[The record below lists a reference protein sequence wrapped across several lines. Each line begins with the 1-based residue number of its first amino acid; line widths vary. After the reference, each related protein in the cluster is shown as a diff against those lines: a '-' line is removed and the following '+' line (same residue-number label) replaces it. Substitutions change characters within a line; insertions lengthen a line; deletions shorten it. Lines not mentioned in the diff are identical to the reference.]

1 MIENNNKALTAEL
14 KNNLSRLMDRR
25 SNWETHWQ
33 EVADLIIPRKSDII
47 DHKVKGDKRHLEVF
61 DATAIHSLELLA
73 SSLHGMLTS
82 SANRWF
88 SLRFKETLMNENDE
102 AKEWLENVTDKMYIA
117 FQRSNFQ
124 QEIFETYHDLC
135 AFGTAGMFIE
145 EDETS
150 IVRFSARH
158 IKEIYISEN
167 ARGLVDCIYRRF
179 KLTAKAAVEKFGIEN
194 VSREIQNIVKHS
206 PFDEV
211 EFCHVVKPRDIY
223 NPKKEDKMNM
233 PFISVYME
241 MDSGKIISIGGFR
254 EFPYVVPRFLKASNE
269 IYGRSP
275 GMNSLPDVKVLNK
288 MVEVGLKAAQKQVDP
303 PLLVPDDAMMLPI
316 RTAPGS
322 LNYYRAGSRDRIEA
336 LNIGENN
343 PLGLNME
350 EQRRKAISQTFHV
363 DQLLVTENRNMTA
376 TEVAQRAEEK
386 MRILGPTLGRLQVEL
401 LNPTVVRVFNIMLR
415 NNLFPPAPEILQDQ
429 EIDVEY
435 VSPMALAQKG
445 QELSSIIRGLEIFGQ
460 ISQVAPVTDYIDPQG
475 LVKEIIKILGIPAK
489 VIRSD
494 AEVQQITEE
503 KQAAQQQQM
512 DMMNAVQESQ
522 VAKNIAPAVQT
533 LDEANRQQ

>member
-194 VSREIQNIVKHS
+194 VSREVQKIIKHS
-206 PFDEV
+206 PFDEI

-336 LNIGENN
+336 LNIGANN

>member
-1 MIENNNKALTAEL
+1 MEQTENKALSAEL

-33 EVADLIIPRKSDII
+33 EVADLVIPRKSDII
-47 DHKVKGDKRHLEVF
+47 DHKVRGDKRHLEVF

-88 SLRFKETLMNENDE
+88 SLRYKEVALNENDE
-102 AKEWLENVTDKMYIA
+102 AKEWLEDVTDKMYVA

-145 EDETS
+145 EDETD

-167 ARGLVDCIYRRF
+167 AKGLVDCIYRRF
-179 KLTAKAAVEKFGIEN
+179 KLTAKAAVDKFGIDN
-194 VSREIQNIVKHS
+194 VSRQLQNTVKNS
-206 PFDEV
+206 PFDEI

-241 MDSGKIISIGGFR
+241 MESSKIISIGGFR

-322 LNYYRAGSRDRIEA
+322 LNYFRAGSRDRIEP
-336 LNIGENN
+336 LNIGANN

-401 LNPTVVRVFNIMLR
+401 LNPTVIRVFNIMLR
-415 NNLFPPAPEILQDQ
+415 NNLFQQAPEILADQ

-445 QELSSIIRGLEIFGQ
+445 QELNSIIRGLEIFGQ
-460 ISQVAPVTDYIDPQG
+460 VGAVAPVTDYIDPQG

-494 AEVQQITEE
+494 AEVQEITEQ
-503 KQAAQQQQM
+503 KQAAQEQQQQM
-512 DMMNAVQESQ
+512 MNAMQESQ
-522 VAKNIAPAVQT
+522 VAKNVAPAVQAIN
-533 LDEANRQQ
+533 EADRQQ

>member
-1 MIENNNKALTAEL
+1 MQQEHKALAAEL

-33 EVADLIIPRKSDII
+33 EVADLVIPRKSDII
-47 DHKVKGDKRHLEVF
+47 DHKVRGDKRHLEVF

-88 SLRFKETLMNENDE
+88 SLRYKEVALNEDDT
-102 AKEWLENVTDKMYIA
+102 AKEWLEDVTDKMYVA

-145 EDETS
+145 EDETD

-167 ARGLVDCIYRRF
+167 AKGLVDCIYRRF
-179 KLTAKAAVEKFGIEN
+179 KLTAKAAVDKFGIDN
-194 VSREIQNIVKHS
+194 VSRQLQNIVKNS
-206 PFDEV
+206 PFDEI

-241 MDSGKIISIGGFR
+241 MESSKIISIGGFR

-322 LNYYRAGSRDRIEA
+322 LNYFRAGSRDRIEP
-336 LNIGENN
+336 LNIGANN

-401 LNPTVVRVFNIMLR
+401 LNPTVIRVFNIMLR
-415 NNLFPPAPEILQDQ
+415 NNLFQQAPEILADQ

-445 QELSSIIRGLEIFGQ
+445 QELNSIIRGLEIFGQ
-460 ISQVAPVTDYIDPQG
+460 VGAVAPVTDYIDPQG

-494 AEVQQITEE
+494 AEVQEITEQ
-503 KQAAQQQQM
+503 KQAAQEQQQQM
-512 DMMNAVQESQ
+512 MNAMQESQ
-522 VAKNIAPAVQT
+522 VAKNVAPAVQAIN
-533 LDEANRQQ
+533 EADRQQ

>member
-336 LNIGENN
+336 LNIGANN

-460 ISQVAPVTDYIDPQG
+460 ISQVAPVTDYIDPKG

-494 AEVQQITEE
+494 AQVQEITEQ

-512 DMMNAVQESQ
+512 EMMNAMQESQ
-522 VAKNIAPAVQT
+522 VAKNVAPAVQAIN
-533 LDEANRQQ
+533 EADRQQ

>member
-1 MIENNNKALTAEL
+1 MQDQKHKALATEL
-14 KNNLSRLMDRR
+14 KNNLSQLMDRR

-33 EVADLIIPRKSDII
+33 EVADLIIPRKSDIV
-47 DHKVKGDKRHLEVF
+47 DQKVKGDKRHLQVF

-88 SLRFKETLMNENDE
+88 SLRFKEEILNENDE
-102 AKEWLENVTDKMYIA
+102 AKEWLENVTDTMYIA

-135 AFGTAGMFIE
+135 AFGTAAMFIE
-145 EDETS
+145 EDETD
-150 IVRFSARH
+150 IIRFSARH

-167 ARGLVDCIYRRF
+167 AKGLVDCIYRRF
-179 KLTAKAAVEKFGIEN
+179 KLTAKAAVDKFGIDN
-194 VSREIQNIVKHS
+194 VSRELQSIVKNS
-206 PFDEV
+206 PFQEI

-241 MDSGKIISIGGFR
+241 MESGKIISIGGFR
-254 EFPYVVPRFLKASNE
+254 EFPYVVPRFLKSSNE

-275 GMNSLPDVKVLNK
+275 GMNSLADVKVLNK

-303 PLLVPDDAMMLPI
+303 PLLVPDDSLMLPI

-322 LNYYRAGSRDRIEA
+322 LNYYRSGSRDRIEP
-336 LNIGENN
+336 LNIGANN

-376 TEVAQRAEEK
+376 TEVAQRSEEK

-401 LNPTVVRVFNIMLR
+401 LNPTVIRVFNIMLR
-415 NNLFPPAPEILQDQ
+415 NNLFKPAPEVLINQ

-460 ISQVAPVTDYIDPQG
+460 IGQVAPVTDYLDPRG

-489 VIRSD
+489 IIRSD
-494 AEVQQITEE
+494 AEVQQITEQ

-512 DMMNAVQESQ
+512 EMMNAVQESQ
-522 VAKNIAPAVQT
+522 VAKNIAPAVQAINET
-533 LDEANRQQ
+533 DRQQ

>member
-336 LNIGENN
+336 LNIGANN

-512 DMMNAVQESQ
+512 EMMNAVQESQ

>member
-1 MIENNNKALTAEL
+1 MQQTDNKALSAEL

-25 SNWETHWQ
+25 STWETHWQ
-33 EVADLIIPRKSDII
+33 EVADLVIPRKSDII
-47 DHKVKGDKRHLEVF
+47 DHKVRGDKRHLEVF

-88 SLRFKETLMNENDE
+88 SLRYKETALNENDE
-102 AKEWLENVTDKMYIA
+102 AKEWLEDVTDKMYIA

-145 EDETS
+145 EDETD
-150 IVRFSARH
+150 IIRFSARH

-167 ARGLVDCIYRRF
+167 AKGLVDCIYRRF
-179 KLTAKAAVEKFGIEN
+179 KLTAKAAVDKFGIEN
-194 VSREIQNIVKHS
+194 VSRQLQNTVKNS
-206 PFDEV
+206 PFDEI

-241 MDSGKIISIGGFR
+241 MESSKIISIGGFR

-322 LNYYRAGSRDRIEA
+322 LNYFRAGSRDRIEP
-336 LNIGENN
+336 LNIGANN

-401 LNPTVVRVFNIMLR
+401 LNPTVIRVFNIMLR
-415 NNLFPPAPEILQDQ
+415 NNLFQQAPEILADQ

-445 QELSSIIRGLEIFGQ
+445 QELNSIIRGLEIFGQ
-460 ISQVAPVTDYIDPQG
+460 VGAVAPVTDYIDPQG

-494 AEVQQITEE
+494 AEVQEITEQ
-503 KQAAQQQQM
+503 KQAAQEQQQQM
-512 DMMNAVQESQ
+512 MNAMQESQ
-522 VAKNIAPAVQT
+522 VAKNVAPAVQAIN
-533 LDEANRQQ
+533 EADRQQ

>member
-1 MIENNNKALTAEL
+1 MIENDNKPLTAEL

-194 VSREIQNIVKHS
+194 VSREVQKIIKHS
-206 PFDEV
+206 PFDEI

-336 LNIGENN
+336 LNIGANN

-401 LNPTVVRVFNIMLR
+401 LNPTVVRVFYIMVR
-415 NNLFPPAPEILQDQ
+415 INLFPPAPEILQDQ

>member
-223 NPKKEDKMNM
+223 NPKKEYNMNM

-336 LNIGENN
+336 LNIGANN